1 MTSAVT
7 LLSNISRL
15 EGFIATGKEAL
26 QNNNDTELFASA
38 FNIMIC
44 LRNFGFRD
52 TYQDSFVFVEGMNAN
67 KNDIEKAGKHYLEL
81 CQFVELSLDRI
92 LTEINPEEV

>member
-26 QNNNDTELFASA
+26 QNNNDTKLFASA
-38 FNIMIC
+38 FNIMIG
-44 LRNFGFRD
+44 LRDFGFRD
-52 TYQDSFVFVEGMNAN
+52 TYQDSFVFVKGMNVN